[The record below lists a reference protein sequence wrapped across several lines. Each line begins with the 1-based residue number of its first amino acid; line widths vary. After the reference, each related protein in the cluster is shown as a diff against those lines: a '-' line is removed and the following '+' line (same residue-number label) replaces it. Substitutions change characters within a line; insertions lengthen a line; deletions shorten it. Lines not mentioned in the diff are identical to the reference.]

1 MADEANDKKPSIN
14 ITRGKRKS
22 PRSDKSSRSTKP
34 ERAESNDES
43 SWFGLPTDLASGARD
58 VWLAG
63 LGALSV
69 VEDQGSKLFR
79 ALVQE
84 GKSWEK
90 TQRDEAGKALKAAE
104 EEGEQVAEA
113 TKEALDEQVVR
124 RVRSG
129 VDAALDRAGVP
140 TRAALDDL
148 RSQVDDLAQHA
159 DQLAAQL
166 DEQDGAKKPQS
177 AK

>member
-1 MADEANDKKPSIN
+1 MADTTNDSNKPSIN
-14 ITRGKRKS
+14 ITRGKKNS
-22 PRSDKSSRSTKP
+22 PRPNKPSQTTPNDSSG
-34 ERAESNDES
+34 
-43 SWFGLPTDLASGARD
+43 WFGLPTDLTSGARD

-69 VEDQGSKLFR
+69 VEDQGAKLFR

-90 TQRDEAGKALKAAE
+90 TQRDEASKALKAAE

-124 RVRSG
+124 RVREG
-129 VDAALDRAGVP
+129 VDSALSQAGIP
-140 TRAALDDL
+140 TRSSIDAL
-148 RSQVDDLAQHA
+148 RAQVDDLAQKA
-159 DQLAAQL
+159 DRLAAQL
-166 DEQDGAKKPQS
+166 DESDEAGGA
-177 AK
+177 

>member
-1 MADEANDKKPSIN
+1 MADATNDKKPSIN
-14 ITRGKRKS
+14 ITRGKRTA
-22 PRSDKSSRSTKP
+22 PRSDTSSRSTKP
-34 ERAESNDES
+34 ERAASNDAN
-43 SWFGLPTDLASGARD
+43 SWFGLPASLTSGARD

-69 VEDQGSKLFR
+69 VEDQGGKLFR

-90 TQRDEAGKALKAAE
+90 TQRDETGKTLKAAE
-104 EEGEQVAEA
+104 HEGEQVAEA
-113 TKEALDEQVVR
+113 TKEALNEHVVR

-140 TRAALDDL
+140 TRAALNDL
-148 RSQVDDLAQHA
+148 RTQVDDLAQQA

-166 DEQDGAKKPQS
+166 DEQDGAKDSQS
-177 AK
+177 AG

>member
-1 MADEANDKKPSIN
+1 MTDTTESKKPSIN
-14 ITRGKRKS
+14 ITRGKKKP
-22 PRSDKSSRSTKP
+22 PRSEKP
-34 ERAESNDES
+34 TRTETTES
-43 SWFGLPTDLASGARD
+43 SGWFDLSANLASGARD

-69 VEDQGSKLFR
+69 VEDQGTKLFR

-90 TQRDEAGKALKAAE
+90 TQREEAAKAMKTAEEQSEQAAE
-104 EEGEQVAEA
+104 AAKETLDAQVI
-113 TKEALDEQVVR
+113 R

-140 TRAALDDL
+140 TRAALDNL
-148 RSQVDDLAQHA
+148 QSQVDELAQKA
-159 DQLAAQL
+159 DQLAMQL
-166 DEQDGAKKPQS
+166 EREDRADGA
-177 AK
+177 